1 MPKKRLSSVHE
12 IGAHPQTRPTIGGL
26 EAMRSVPSTQL
37 RLLASANATPPRL
50 IDQIEGYE
58 DYLIGE
64 QRRPKGRAKYLWT
77 IQQVIVW
84 LGEEATHAEL
94 NPATVQRYK
103 EVLGKRGS
111 AGSSVINALA
121 VIRDFCLWAK
131 FMGYRNDEP
140 TEGIKRP
147 PKRGPNPNPLY
158 PDEIALLMAAIE
170 QDPPAAG
177 SRERWYWE
185 RNRLAVLLFLNTGL
199 RISELAA
206 LRWGD
211 IHLRAGVLDVR
222 PEAAKNGHPRT
233 VPIPP
238 ALKEELTKIPP
249 EKRKS
254 SAPVL
259 TNVKGK
265 RLSSNGLNHIFDRWL
280 PERLDAF
287 ATRTGENAEI
297 HLYAH
302 RLRHTFASLLVWEDI
317 DLRTVQEILGH
328 RQLDTTAHY
337 TKTDARRKQEAAAR
351 LPDFAMLGRQFSNK
365 DF

>member
-1 MPKKRLSSVHE
+1 
-12 IGAHPQTRPTIGGL
+12 
-26 EAMRSVPSTQL
+26 MRSVPSTQL

-77 IQQVIVW
+77 IQQVIAW
-84 LGEEATHAEL
+84 LGEAATHAEL

-103 EVLGKRGS
+103 EVLGKRGC
-111 AGSSVINALA
+111 AGSTVINALA

-131 FMGYRNDEP
+131 FMGYRDDDP
-140 TEGIKRP
+140 TQGIKRP
-147 PKRGPNPNPLY
+147 SKSSPNPNPLY
-158 PDEIALLMAAIE
+158 PDEVALLMAAIE

-177 SRERWYWE
+177 SRERWYWG

-222 PEAAKNGHPRT
+222 AEAAKNGHPRT
-233 VPIPP
+233 VPLP
-238 ALKEELTKIPP
+238 ATLQGELLNIPP
-249 EKRKS
+249 EKRKG

-259 TNVKGK
+259 TDIKGK

-280 PERLDAF
+280 PARLDSLA
-287 ATRTGENAEI
+287 AQTGENTEI

-302 RLRHTFASLLVWEDI
+302 RLRHTFASLLVWEKI
-317 DLRTVQEILGH
+317 DLRTVQELLGH
-328 RQLDTTAHY
+328 RNLETTAHY
-337 TKTDARRKQEAAAR
+337 TKTDTQQKQAAVAA
-351 LPDFAMLGRQFSNK
+351 LPDFVKLGQRFGNDETQ
-365 DF
+365 

>member
-1 MPKKRLSSVHE
+1 
-12 IGAHPQTRPTIGGL
+12 
-26 EAMRSVPSTQL
+26 MRSVSSTQL
-37 RLLASANATPPRL
+37 RLLASANASPPRL

-64 QRRPKGRAKYLWT
+64 QRRPTGRAKYLWT
-77 IQQVIVW
+77 IQQVIAW
-84 LGEEATHAEL
+84 LGEAATHAEL
-94 NPATVQRYK
+94 NHATVQRYK
-103 EVLGKRGS
+103 EVLGKRGCANS
-111 AGSSVINALA
+111 TVINALA
-121 VIRDFCLWAK
+121 VIRDFSRWAK
-131 FMGYRNDEP
+131 FMGYRDDDP

-177 SRERWYWE
+177 SRERWYWG

-222 PEAAKNGHPRT
+222 PEAAKNGRPRT
-233 VPIPP
+233 VPIPDQ
-238 ALKEELTKIPP
+238 LSEELEAISTK
-249 EKRKS
+249 KRRAN
-254 SAPVL
+254 APVL
-259 TNVKGK
+259 TQV
-265 RLSSNGLNHIFDRWL
+265 NGRALTARGLDHIFDRWL
-280 PERLDAF
+280 PERLEAF
-287 ATRTGENAEI
+287 AKRTGENAEI

-337 TKTDARRKQEAAAR
+337 TKTDTRRKKAAVAR
-351 LPDFAMLGRQFSNK
+351 LPNFAEMGRRRIGNEP
-365 DF
+365 